1 MEEKSRAVTGCGEQ
15 EEEDFPREEEE
26 VSTDTDLECIYCGI
40 CGKYLCLPVS
50 MDCDFNCCQLCLEE
64 YMLFEKGCPGCEREL

>member
-1 MEEKSRAVTGCGEQ
+1 M
-15 EEEDFPREEEE
+15 
-26 VSTDTDLECIYCGI
+26 STDTDLECIYCGI